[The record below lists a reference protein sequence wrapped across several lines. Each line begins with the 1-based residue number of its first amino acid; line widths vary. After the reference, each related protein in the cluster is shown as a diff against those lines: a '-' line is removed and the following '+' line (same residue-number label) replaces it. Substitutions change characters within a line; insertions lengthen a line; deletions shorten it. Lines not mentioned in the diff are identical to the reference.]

1 MFSTS
6 DHQRISDAIK
16 AAETKTSGE
25 VVVIVSSRAHRY
37 PTTALS
43 VAALAALAL
52 PFTAVLFGWSPA
64 DLLPD
69 WEALDARS
77 HERRSLE
84 VLICVQALTFA
95 AVLALGWFT
104 PLARKLTPQGLR
116 RDRVH
121 QTALTQ
127 FRARGLDATHGRTG
141 VLLYVDEP
149 DHIAEVIADTAVFKL
164 VPAEHWADTIDALTA
179 GFRAGQPAEGLIA
192 AIGLAGGVLADHF
205 PTLGEPDRNDL
216 PDHLI
221 EI

>member
-1 MFSTS
+1 MFSAQ
-6 DHQRISDAIK
+6 DHARISDAIK
-16 AAETKTSGE
+16 TAEMKTSGE
-25 VVVIVSSRAHRY
+25 VVVIVSGEPHRY
-37 PTTALS
+37 PATALT

-64 DLLPD
+64 DILPD
-69 WEALDARS
+69 WDALDPNS

-95 AVLALGWFT
+95 ITLALGWYT
-104 PLARKLTPQGLR
+104 PLARKLTPEGLR

-121 QTALTQ
+121 RTALTQ
-127 FRARGLDATHGRTG
+127 FRARGLDATSGRTG

-149 DHIAEVIADTAVFKL
+149 DHIAEVIADTAVFSK
-164 VPAEHWADTIDALTA
+164 VPADHWADTIEALTS
-179 GFRAGQPAEGLIA
+179 GFRAGTPADGLIA
-192 AIGLAGGVLADHF
+192 AIALAGDVLASHF
-205 PTLGEPDRNDL
+205 PSLGDADRNDL